1 MNKRNIQITVALIA
15 ALGVIIAAAVTGGF
29 GLLRG
34 SDRALQSNTVAGSN
48 FDHSVVIQGSQSGNT
63 ISIDQSR
70 RDSQV
75 GSVGQNQSAIPTGS
89 NITQSGS
96 QTNTRSVG
104 AGAVRP

>member
-15 ALGVIIAAAVTGGF
+15 ALGVIVAAAVTGGF

-48 FDHSVVIQGSQSGNT
+48 IDHSVIIQGSQSGNA

-70 RDSQV
+70 KDTEV
-75 GSVGQNQSAIPTGS
+75 GSVGQNRGAIAIGSNMTQSASPT
-89 NITQSGS
+89 NA
-96 QTNTRSVG
+96 RSVG
-104 AGAVRP
+104 AGAVKP